1 MSRFLLLIGLYTATC
16 ASFAID
22 NAIRPRHDIVCP
34 RISSASPSVL
44 MAVAPVPPLLHAR
57 LATVA
62 VSSSVIM
69 PRGSW
74 MVAIAVSGL
83 VVREVLRRRAE
94 HNCLTSSE
102 QDSCEVSTGPVGMF
116 VEAMVSFFGDL
127 LTGESLRRR
136 NVRREDDVVCE
147 I

>member
-1 MSRFLLLIGLYTATC
+1 MSRILLLHGLYTAPC
-16 ASFAID
+16 ASFAIS
-22 NAIRPRHDIVCP
+22 NAIRPRHDIVQP

-69 PRGSW
+69 PSRSL
-74 MVAIAVSGL
+74 MVVIAVC
-83 VVREVLRRRAE
+83 VMFVREILRRRDE
-94 HNCLTSSE
+94 RNCLTSSE
-102 QDSCEVSTGPVGMF
+102 QDSCEVSMGPVGMF

-127 LTGESLRRR
+127 LTGESLRR